1 MGDALFA
8 RERYEEATKEYQVA
22 LNLQPTNSDLHLRL
36 GRVYHKQAKYEQ
48 ALEHFKRSVES
59 DPRNAQAQLRLGDS
73 LLLAQKAEQAV
84 PHLSA
89 ALDLDFS
96 LVDAHAKLGKAL
108 AMLGRLEDAVS
119 HLEIASKLDRDGSIH
134 YQISTLYRRLGKEEQ
149 AAANLKESQ
158 RLRAQELKKQESQTM
173 ETNP

>member
-1 MGDALFA
+1 M
-8 RERYEEATKEYQVA
+8 
-22 LNLQPTNSDLHLRL
+22 
-36 GRVYHKQAKYEQ
+36 
-48 ALEHFKRSVES
+48 
-59 DPRNAQAQLRLGDS
+59 GDS

-84 PHLSA
+84 LHLRA

-149 AAANLKESQ
+149 AAANLQESQ

-173 ETNP
+173 KTNP